1 MYINL
6 VDYQVHIFMLYLNK
20 TFTNLQK
27 LCNKSYLKHYQHFKV
42 TWMVEEPLHCREK
55 QQEENGMS

>member
-1 MYINL
+1 MYLVVNKINIH
-6 VDYQVHIFMLYLNK
+6 VFTLYLNK
-20 TFTNLQK
+20 TFANLQK

-55 QQEENGMS
+55 QQEENGVS

>member
-6 VDYQVHIFMLYLNK
+6 VDYQVHIFMLHLNK

-42 TWMVEEPLHCREK
+42 TRMVEEPLHCREK

>member
-6 VDYQVHIFMLYLNK
+6 VDYQVHIFMLHLNK